1 MQFTVSSS
9 ALLKQLQAVGGA
21 IGNNSTLPILGDF
34 LFSINGSTLT
44 ISATDL
50 ETSMSAAIVVN
61 ADRDGLIAVPAKIM
75 LDMLKALPEQP
86 LLFKVNE
93 DSFAI
98 EIQTLNGQYKLSGED
113 GNDFPR
119 IPEANNNDNRIS
131 IPAYALTNA
140 INKTIFAVSTDEL
153 RPAMTGV
160 FFDIAD
166 GEIKFVATDAHRL
179 VKYTLSSIENAEA
192 SAATF
197 IVPKKALNLLKG
209 TLPTTEIAV
218 SISYD
223 RSNAFFS
230 FNDIHL
236 VCRLIDAR
244 FPDYNAVIPKNND
257 KTLRISRSEFQ
268 NSLRRISIFS
278 NRTTYQVVL
287 RMTEEQ
293 LTLTAQDIDYS
304 NEASETMP
312 CEYTGEP
319 MDIGFNARLLL
330 EMVNSFNNDEIVL
343 EFSTP
348 GRAAIMLPTENNSNE
363 ELFTLI
369 MPIMLN

>member
-119 IPEANNNDNRIS
+119 IPEANNNDNSIS

-160 FFDIAD
+160 LFDIAD

-179 VKYTLSSIENAEA
+179 VKYTLSGIENAEDSTA
-192 SAATF
+192 SF

-209 TLPTTEIAV
+209 TLPTSEIAV
-218 SISYD
+218 SISFD

-230 FNDIHL
+230 FNEIHL

-257 KTLRISRSEFQ
+257 KTLSISRTEFQ

-330 EMVNSFNNDEIVL
+330 EMVNALSNEEIRL

-348 GRAAIMLPTENNSNE
+348 GRAAIMLPTENNPNE

>member
-9 ALLKQLQAVGGA
+9 ALLKQLQNVGGA

-34 LFSINGSTLT
+34 LFSIDGSTLT

-50 ETSMSAAIVVN
+50 ETSMSASIVVN
-61 ADRDGLIAVPAKIM
+61 ADRDGSIAVPAKIM

-86 LLFKVNE
+86 LLFRVNE

-119 IPEANNNDNRIS
+119 IPEATNNDNSIS

-140 INKTIFAVSTDEL
+140 INKTIFAVSHDEL

-160 FFDIAD
+160 FFEIAD
-166 GEIKFVATDAHRL
+166 NQINFVATDAHRL
-179 VKYTLSSIENAEA
+179 VKYTLSDIENTGDAA
-192 SAATF
+192 SF
-197 IVPKKALNLLKG
+197 IVPKKALNLLKSA
-209 TLPTTEIAV
+209 LPSTEILV
-218 SISYD
+218 SVSYD

-230 FNDIHL
+230 FGDIHL

-257 KTLRISRSEFQ
+257 KKLAINRNEFQ

-304 NEASETMP
+304 NEASEKIP
-312 CEYTGEP
+312 CEYSGEP
-319 MDIGFNARLLL
+319 MDIGFNARLLI
-330 EMVNSFNNDEIVL
+330 EMVNSFNNDDITI

-348 GRAAIMLPTENNSNE
+348 GRAAVMLPSETTPNE
-363 ELFTLI
+363 EIFTLI